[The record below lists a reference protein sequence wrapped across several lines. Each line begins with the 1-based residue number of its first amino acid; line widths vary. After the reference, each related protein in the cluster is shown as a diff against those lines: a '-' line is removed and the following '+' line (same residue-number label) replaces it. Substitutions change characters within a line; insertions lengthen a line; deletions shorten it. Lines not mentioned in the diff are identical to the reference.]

1 MAKYVDCS
9 VAVARLTAL
18 EVAEPNATMA
28 DAKRVLADT
37 PTADVAPVVHG
48 RWMPFH
54 SEAAGDIQYC
64 SACEIGFAAKMDYCP
79 HCGAKMDE
87 NWKQT
92 T

>member
-37 PTADVAPVVHG
+37 PGADVAPVVHSRWDENGNCVNCG
-48 RWMPFH
+48 RHAPFWFM
-54 SEAAGDIQYC
+54 SFCCYR
-64 SACEIGFAAKMDYCP
+64 SKYCP
-79 HCGAKMDE
+79 DCGAKMDE
-87 NWKQT
+87 DWKQT